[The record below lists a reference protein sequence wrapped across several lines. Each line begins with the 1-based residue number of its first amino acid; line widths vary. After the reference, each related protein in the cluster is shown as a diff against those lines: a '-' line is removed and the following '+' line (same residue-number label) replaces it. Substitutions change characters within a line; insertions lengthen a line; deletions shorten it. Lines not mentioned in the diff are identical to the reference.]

1 MRGVGG
7 RVGGGG
13 RGANGPDIPDALPF
27 DKGERLKT
35 FRHLGRLFAQ
45 MWRTSPWLMSLS
57 IALRLVVAVQP
68 PLVLL
73 LTKLIIDEVVH
84 QTSLGVPGPELND
97 WLQSGRLTFLMA
109 LLAGE
114 FVLVFA
120 RDAFN
125 RAINVVDNILGES
138 HSNAVSLELMEH
150 AAKLDLKHF
159 EQSEYQDRLERAR
172 RQASSR
178 STVISQVFGQAQAMI
193 TAIALAAGLFVYAPL
208 LIGLLALALIPAVW
222 GEFRFNRLA
231 YWISHNR
238 SPERRQLE
246 YLRQIGASADSAKE
260 IKLFGLGE
268 FLSGRFRGLSDQ
280 ILIENRNLS
289 IKRAQQ
295 TGLLASISTLTYYA
309 AYAYIVW
316 RTLHGE
322 FSIGTLVFLS
332 GSFSQLNGYL
342 QQILIGF
349 TQIAGQSLYLDDLFS
364 FFEIKP
370 TILDPKHPK
379 AFPLPVKQGLVF
391 ENVGFRYPGSENWAV
406 RNLSFTVPAGETL
419 ALVGENGAGKTTIV
433 KLMTRLYDPDE
444 GRITLDGIDLKA
456 FATAEL
462 RTHIGVIFQDF
473 LRYSFTAS
481 DNIGVGRIEVAADRE
496 RIISAAEQS
505 LADPVI
511 RKLPEGYDQMLGRT
525 FLKGQDLSGGE
536 WQKIAIARA
545 YMRNAE
551 IIILDEPT
559 AALDARAEAEVF
571 TRFKNLAE
579 GTTAVLI
586 SHRFSTVR
594 MADRIVVLADGKV
607 EEQGTHS
614 ELMANGGRYAELFE
628 LQAQG
633 YR

>member
-1 MRGVGG
+1 
-7 RVGGGG
+7 
-13 RGANGPDIPDALPF
+13 
-27 DKGERLKT
+27 
-35 FRHLGRLFAQ
+35 
-45 MWRTSPWLMSLS
+45 
-57 IALRLVVAVQP
+57 
-68 PLVLL
+68 
-73 LTKLIIDEVVH
+73 
-84 QTSLGVPGPELND
+84 
-97 WLQSGRLTFLMA
+97 
-109 LLAGE
+109 
-114 FVLVFA
+114 
-120 RDAFN
+120 
-125 RAINVVDNILGES
+125 
-138 HSNAVSLELMEH
+138 MEH

-268 FLSGRFRGLSDQ
+268 FLSGRFKGLSDQ

-289 IKRAQQ
+289 IKRALQ

-456 FATAEL
+456 FATADL

-496 RIISAAEQS
+496 RIVSAAEQS

-607 EEQGTHS
+607 EEQGTHA
-614 ELMANGGRYAELFE
+614 ELMQNGGRYAELFE

>member
-1 MRGVGG
+1 MG

-13 RGANGPDIPDALPF
+13 RGGNGPDIPDALPF

-45 MWRTSPWLMSLS
+45 MWRTSPWLMGLS
-57 IALRLVVAVQP
+57 IALRLVVAIQP

-73 LTKLIIDEVVH
+73 LTKLIIDEVVK
-84 QTSLGVPGPELND
+84 QTALGVPGPELSD
-97 WLQSGRLTFLMA
+97 WLASGRLTPLLW
-109 LLAGE
+109 LLAAE
-114 FVLVFA
+114 LVLVLA
-120 RDAFN
+120 RDGFN

-193 TAIALAAGLFVYAPL
+193 TAIALAAGLFFYAPL
-208 LIGLLALALIPAVW
+208 LIGLLALAIVPAVW

-260 IKLFGLGE
+260 IKLFGLGG
-268 FLSGRFRGLSDQ
+268 FLSGRFQTLSQQ

-289 IKRAQQ
+289 IKRAWQ
-295 TGLLASISTLTYYA
+295 TGALAGISTLTYYA

-364 FFEIKP
+364 FFEIEP

-379 AFPLPVKQGLVF
+379 PFPLPVKQGIVF
-391 ENVGFRYPGSENWAV
+391 ENVGFRYPGSETWAV

-444 GRITLDGIDLKA
+444 GRITLDGIDLKD
-456 FATAEL
+456 FATEDL

-481 DNIGVGRIEVAADRE
+481 DNIGVGRIEVADDRQ
-496 RIISAAEQS
+496 RVIAAAEQS
-505 LADPVI
+505 LADSVI
-511 RKLPEGYDQMLGRT
+511 RKLPEGYDQMLGRV

-607 EEQGTHS
+607 VEAGTHE
-614 ELMANGGRYAELFE
+614 ELMAEAGRYAELFE

>member
-45 MWRTSPWLMSLS
+45 MWRTSPWLMTLS

-193 TAIALAAGLFVYAPL
+193 TAVALAAGLFVYAPL

-268 FLSGRFRGLSDQ
+268 FLSGRFKGLSDQ

-289 IKRAQQ
+289 IKRALQ

-406 RNLSFTVPAGETL
+406 RNLSFAVPAGETL

-456 FATAEL
+456 FATADL

-496 RIISAAEQS
+496 RIVSAAEQS

-607 EEQGTHS
+607 EEQGTHG

>member
-1 MRGVGG
+1 GG
-7 RVGGGG
+7 RIGGGG

-45 MWRTSPWLMSLS
+45 MWRTSPWLMTLS

-268 FLSGRFRGLSDQ
+268 FLSGRFKGLSDQ

-289 IKRAQQ
+289 IKRALQ

-456 FATAEL
+456 FATADL

-496 RIISAAEQS
+496 RIVSAAEQS

-607 EEQGTHS
+607 EEQGTHA
-614 ELMANGGRYAELFE
+614 ELMQNGGRYAELFE

>member
-1 MRGVGG
+1 M
-7 RVGGGG
+7 
-13 RGANGPDIPDALPF
+13 PF

-45 MWRTSPWLMSLS
+45 MWRTSPWLMGIS
-57 IALRLVVAVQP
+57 IVLRLIVAIQP

-84 QTSLGVPGPELND
+84 QTSLGVPGPELSD
-97 WLQSGRLTFLMA
+97 WLQSGRLSFLMA

-193 TAIALAAGLFVYAPL
+193 TAAALAAGLFLYAPL

-268 FLSGRFRGLSDQ
+268 FLSGRFKGLSDQ

-289 IKRAQQ
+289 IKRALQ

-379 AFPLPVKQGLVF
+379 PFPLPVKQGLVF

-406 RNLSFTVPAGETL
+406 RNLSFAVPAGETL

-444 GRITLDGIDLKA
+444 GRITLDGIDLKE
-456 FATAEL
+456 FATADL

-481 DNIGVGRIEVAADRE
+481 DNIGVGRIEVAGDRE
-496 RIISAAEQS
+496 RIVSAAEQS

>member
-45 MWRTSPWLMSLS
+45 MWRTSPWLMGLS
-57 IALRLVVAVQP
+57 IALRLIVAIQP

-84 QTSLGVPGPELND
+84 QTSLGVPRPELSD
-97 WLQSGRLTFLMA
+97 WLQSGRLNFMIA

-114 FVLVFA
+114 FALVFA

-193 TAIALAAGLFVYAPL
+193 TAIALAAGLFLYAPL

-260 IKLFGLGE
+260 IKLFGLGD
-268 FLSGRFRGLSDQ
+268 FLSGRFKQLSDQ

-289 IKRAQQ
+289 ISRALQ

-370 TILDPKHPK
+370 TILDPKHPR

-391 ENVGFRYPGSENWAV
+391 ENVGFRYPGSETWAV
-406 RNLSFTVPAGETL
+406 RNLSFAVPAGETL

-444 GRITLDGIDLKA
+444 GRITLDGIDLKE
-456 FATAEL
+456 FATADL

-481 DNIGVGRIEVAADRE
+481 DNIGVGRIEVADDRD
-496 RIISAAEQS
+496 RIVSAAEQS

-511 RKLPEGYDQMLGRT
+511 RKLPGGYDQMLGRT

-536 WQKIAIARA
+536 WQKVAIARA

-607 EEQGTHS
+607 EEQGTHT

-628 LQAQG
+628 LQAAG

>member
-1 MRGVGG
+1 M
-7 RVGGGG
+7 
-13 RGANGPDIPDALPF
+13 PF

-45 MWRTSPWLMSLS
+45 MWRTSPWLMGIS
-57 IALRLVVAVQP
+57 IVLRLIVAIQP

-84 QTSLGVPGPELND
+84 QTSLGVPGPELSD
-97 WLQSGRLTFLMA
+97 WLQSGRLSFLMA

-193 TAIALAAGLFVYAPL
+193 TAAALAAGLFLYAPL

-268 FLSGRFRGLSDQ
+268 FLSGRFKGLSDQ

-289 IKRAQQ
+289 IKRALQ

-379 AFPLPVKQGLVF
+379 PFPLPVKQGLVF

-406 RNLSFTVPAGETL
+406 RNLSFAVPAGETL

-444 GRITLDGIDLKA
+444 GRITLDGIDLKE
-456 FATAEL
+456 FATADL

-496 RIISAAEQS
+496 RIVSAAEQS

-607 EEQGTHS
+607 EEQGTHA

>member
-1 MRGVGG
+1 M
-7 RVGGGG
+7 
-13 RGANGPDIPDALPF
+13 PDALPF

-45 MWRTSPWLMSLS
+45 MWRTSPWLMGLS
-57 IALRLVVAVQP
+57 IALRLVVAIQP

-84 QTSLGVPGPELND
+84 QTSLGVPGPELSD
-97 WLQSGRLTFLMA
+97 WLASGRLSFLMA

-268 FLSGRFRGLSDQ
+268 FLSGRFKGLSDQ

-289 IKRAQQ
+289 IKRALQ

-379 AFPLPVKQGLVF
+379 PFPLPVKQGLVF

-406 RNLSFTVPAGETL
+406 RNLSFAVPAGETL

-444 GRITLDGIDLKA
+444 GRITLDGIDLKE
-456 FATAEL
+456 FATADL

-481 DNIGVGRIEVAADRE
+481 DNIGVGRIEVAGDRD
-496 RIISAAEQS
+496 RIVSAAEQS

-607 EEQGTHS
+607 EEQGTHA

>member
-268 FLSGRFRGLSDQ
+268 FLSGRFKRLSDQ

-289 IKRAQQ
+289 IKRALQ

-379 AFPLPVKQGLVF
+379 AFPLPVRQGLVF

-456 FATAEL
+456 FATADL

-496 RIISAAEQS
+496 RIVSAAEQS

>member
-1 MRGVGG
+1 
-7 RVGGGG
+7 
-13 RGANGPDIPDALPF
+13 LPF

-45 MWRTSPWLMSLS
+45 MWRTSPWLMGLS
-57 IALRLVVAVQP
+57 IALRLVVAIQP

-84 QTSLGVPGPELND
+84 QTSLGVPGPELSD
-97 WLQSGRLTFLMA
+97 WLASGRLSFLMA

-208 LIGLLALALIPAVW
+208 LIGLLALALIPAVG

-268 FLSGRFRGLSDQ
+268 FLSGRFKGLSDQ

-289 IKRAQQ
+289 IKRALQ

-379 AFPLPVKQGLVF
+379 PFPLPVKQGLVF

-406 RNLSFTVPAGETL
+406 RNLSFAVPAGETL

-444 GRITLDGIDLKA
+444 GRITLDGIDLKE
-456 FATAEL
+456 FATADL

-481 DNIGVGRIEVAADRE
+481 DNIGVGRIEVAGDRD
-496 RIISAAEQS
+496 RIVSAAEQS

-607 EEQGTHS
+607 EEQGTHA

>member
-1 MRGVGG
+1 
-7 RVGGGG
+7 
-13 RGANGPDIPDALPF
+13 
-27 DKGERLKT
+27 
-35 FRHLGRLFAQ
+35 

-193 TAIALAAGLFVYAPL
+193 TAIALA
-208 LIGLLALALIPAVW
+208 VW

-268 FLSGRFRGLSDQ
+268 FLSGRFKGLSDQ

-289 IKRAQQ
+289 IKRALQ

-379 AFPLPVKQGLVF
+379 AFPLPVRQGLVF

-456 FATAEL
+456 FATADL

-496 RIISAAEQS
+496 RIVSAAEQS